1 MTDAIG
7 LAPSTPPTLSGLA
20 KIWGIYFRP
29 KEVFASLKLKSVWLL
44 PFITICVVAMIF
56 SYVTYDQ
63 RITDAK
69 AKVLSNP
76 NLTEEQRVMIE
87 ERIDQQAQK
96 KWTLALA
103 PIFVFIIF
111 AIFSLVLFFVCNVI
125 LGGQGKFVTMLSIF
139 IYSSLVG
146 IPEMIIKTPLVMA
159 KNSVE
164 QVHTDLALFLPADL
178 SDKFYYQFLAGF
190 NFFTFWQ
197 VLLIATGISILYQF
211 TFKKSFS
218 TVMILWILLI
228 FITTALRTLTGGML
242 GI

>member
-1 MTDAIG
+1 MTDVIG
-7 LAPSTPPTLSGLA
+7 AAPTAAPTLSGFS

-29 KEVFASLKLKSVWLL
+29 KEVFSSLKLKSDWLL
-44 PFITICVVAMIF
+44 PFIIICLVSMIF
-56 SYVTYDQ
+56 AYVTYEQ
-63 RITDAK
+63 RIADAK
-69 AKVLSNP
+69 VKVLSNP
-76 NLTEEQRVMIE
+76 NLTEEQRTLIE
-87 ERIDQQAQK
+87 ERIDQQAQQ

-103 PIFVFIIF
+103 PAFIFIFF
-111 AIFSLVLFFVCNVI
+111 AIFTLVLLFAFNVL
-125 LGGQGKFVTMLSIF
+125 LGGQGKFITMLSIF
-139 IYSSLVG
+139 MYSSLVG

-164 QVHTDLALFLPADL
+164 GVHTDLALLLPADL

-197 VLLIATGISILYQF
+197 VLLIATGISIIYQF
-211 TFKKSFS
+211 TFKKSLT
-218 TVMILWILLI
+218 TVMVLWILLI